1 METLLCLLRL
11 LLLLNVKES
20 KTMLKFKATPIVIT
34 ANEGENRREIMGL
47 AAPYNVVATVS
58 SGEKVKFLPGS
69 LPIDG
74 ANPKL
79 VLNHDLTQ
87 MVGVVTERT
96 EDENGL
102 YFVAKLSK
110 TVKADE
116 ALELAKDGAL
126 DAVSVGAEP
135 IEATYDDDGVL
146 VVAKARM
153 VELSLVAIGAFE
165 EAKITQVAAAE
176 PNTKDEKTMSEVTPT
191 AEVIETPAAAPTAPI
206 WAAEK
211 REREFAMPS
220 AGEYLAAYH
229 AGGEQWENV
238 NAAYK
243 QNVAKT
249 QTAIQGAQNLTSD
262 TLGLL
267 PIPVLGPVFQDIN
280 YLRQFVSA
288 VGARAMP
295 NGQGKSFIRPTI
307 SQHTT
312 TAVQTEGQAAASQ
325 TMTIDSNT
333 VTRTTVAGQIFIS
346 AQDMDFT
353 DPAAMQ
359 VILQD
364 LAGQYLLKTDD
375 IAVDACV
382 AGSTNLGQ
390 WDGTP
395 EDFILFLY
403 GAARDI
409 SNGSNLFP
417 THLVMGV
424 DTWAK
429 VGSLVDLDKRP
440 VFPAIGAPNLIGT
453 NTLGAGN
460 VTNWSTINP
469 LGLAVI
475 VDSNVAAKTMVVF
488 HAPAME
494 VYENVRGIMSV
505 EDPNL
510 IGRTFSY
517 YGYLSTFVAK
527 ASLLQKITWV

>member
-1 METLLCLLRL
+1 VETLLCLLRL

-176 PNTKDEKTMSEVTPT
+176 PTTKDEKIMSEVTPT

-220 AGEYLAAYH
+220 ASEYLAAYH

-280 YLRQFVSA
+280 YLRPFISA

-382 AGSTNLGQ
+382 AGSTNLGMG
-390 WDGTP
+390 WHTRR
-395 EDFILFLY
+395 LY
-403 GAARDI
+403 FVSVRCRPRHFKRKQPLPNPFG
-409 SNGSNLFP
+409 NGRR
-417 THLVMGV
+417 HLGKSRF
-424 DTWAK
+424 T
-429 VGSLVDLDKRP
+429 G
-440 VFPAIGAPNLIGT
+440 
-453 NTLGAGN
+453 
-460 VTNWSTINP
+460 
-469 LGLAVI
+469 
-475 VDSNVAAKTMVVF
+475 
-488 HAPAME
+488 
-494 VYENVRGIMSV
+494 
-505 EDPNL
+505 
-510 IGRTFSY
+510 
-517 YGYLSTFVAK
+517 
-527 ASLLQKITWV
+527 

>member
-1 METLLCLLRL
+1 
-11 LLLLNVKES
+11 
-20 KTMLKFKATPIVIT
+20 
-34 ANEGENRREIMGL
+34 
-47 AAPYNVVATVS
+47 
-58 SGEKVKFLPGS
+58 
-69 LPIDG
+69 
-74 ANPKL
+74 
-79 VLNHDLTQ
+79 
-87 MVGVVTERT
+87 
-96 EDENGL
+96 
-102 YFVAKLSK
+102 
-110 TVKADE
+110 
-116 ALELAKDGAL
+116 
-126 DAVSVGAEP
+126 
-135 IEATYDDDGVL
+135 
-146 VVAKARM
+146 
-153 VELSLVAIGAFE
+153 
-165 EAKITQVAAAE
+165 
-176 PNTKDEKTMSEVTPT
+176 
-191 AEVIETPAAAPTAPI
+191 
-206 WAAEK
+206 
-211 REREFAMPS
+211 
-220 AGEYLAAYH
+220 
-229 AGGEQWENV
+229 
-238 NAAYK
+238 
-243 QNVAKT
+243 
-249 QTAIQGAQNLTSD
+249 
-262 TLGLL
+262 
-267 PIPVLGPVFQDIN
+267 
-280 YLRQFVSA
+280 
-288 VGARAMP
+288 
-295 NGQGKSFIRPTI
+295 
-307 SQHTT
+307 
-312 TAVQTEGQAAASQ
+312 
-325 TMTIDSNT
+325 
-333 VTRTTVAGQIFIS
+333 
-346 AQDMDFT
+346 MDFT